1 MTAPFDLLAAQDLD
15 SWQFTLLRQEAVLA
29 TWRAAPS
36 PASPSF
42 LVVGAGSR
50 AVMLDANLLLANE
63 LALAD
68 RLGEDWARKPLH
80 AARRAGGMVLVYAD
94 DGARTLEADAELG
107 LPLGRFLAVATGL
120 AAALYG
126 AHAHGVLHR
135 ALTPAQF
142 LKLEGEP
149 WRLAGFGQAA
159 AMEAPGELPL
169 PALLAPAYLSPEH
182 TGRKGMSPDA
192 RSDLYSLGVILF
204 QLLTGQLP
212 FRVTQADSASAW
224 LHAHLASEPARAD
237 RLNPAVP
244 PQIADLLATLLA
256 KGPEDRYQSAAA
268 LLADLKRCARAW
280 EAGGDIPRFALAQA
294 ERAARAAAATS
305 LYGRE
310 AQLAQLAADFDRVR
324 SERSFGVS
332 VVHGPSGIGKSA
344 LLARFLADAR
354 MRDATVISAHADQY
368 GGDAPYAALVDGMR
382 GLVADILG
390 QSEASV
396 AHWRGR
402 IGAGMVDPELTL
414 ALVPE
419 LALLLEGASL
429 PPPQASLDGGGRVAA
444 AVLRLLRAFAS
455 AERPLVIV
463 VDNAHWLD
471 PAAATLLEQVVGM
484 AAELPVMLLLGT
496 RSRAGGS
503 PDEAAGLGRR
513 LAARAAYYRE
523 LAIAPLTV
531 AELAQMLA
539 DTFEGAQ
546 PLLEQLGVLVH
557 HKTGGH
563 PYFVRQFLHGLADSG
578 LARYGETGWQFDFDG
593 IWRRPFTDNM
603 LGLALQGLIQ
613 LPQELHELLG
623 TIAALGRGGDLGLL
637 CEVSGS
643 APAALD
649 DRLAPALRADVLAL
663 RGGAYV
669 FTHDRLQEA
678 AYDMLEP
685 SRRTRLHY
693 AAATVL
699 LARARR
705 DGQDRSLFHAVDH
718 LAQATALVPAAQ
730 AAEFAA
736 LASRAGRL
744 ARRACAYAAA
754 CGYQLLALQLLA
766 RAPAPAPTQDAALA
780 LDIELELAHGRF
792 LTGQLDDCAT
802 LVHKLLA
809 AVPDRFVLAQVQCL
823 AVELE
828 VRRGRYREASIIALD
843 ALRGF
848 GIDIPQDP
856 TEQACD
862 SAYEALRTRLDELD
876 ALAPLTDPQARIV
889 VVLLASL
896 LVPAAFTSPRLL
908 FLQLCHMLALTLLH
922 GMTPESAV
930 SLAWLGV
937 MVCERYRA
945 FGDGFAYAQA
955 ARELVVRHGYAS
967 HEAQV
972 LLALDQASVWS
983 RPLEFSVD
991 CAQAGFEAAR
1001 AQGDFTI
1008 ACFEACHRTCIL
1020 LARGDRLEAVREEV
1034 ERALDFVAQVGFA
1047 DVEAIL
1053 RVQRDAVDHLR
1064 TVQPA
1069 GRARPPLLG
1078 RHEQPGSD
1086 GVEPMSTLRFWRW
1099 LYIGMLDYL
1108 EGDDAGALFCLQ
1120 QAGQLAWSAPAHL
1133 HQADYHLFSILALCR
1148 APGLAA
1154 GEAGGRAKLDAHV
1167 AQLASWA
1174 AGYPQGFADKLALA
1188 EAAVLECR
1196 DEPLAALAAYERA
1209 AILAAERG
1217 SAHIEGIAHECAA
1230 RLATRA
1236 GQPTAAA
1243 AHAAAACAAYRRWGA
1258 LAKLAWLEDV
1268 YPGAA
1273 GGAAG
1278 LAPPAGTAAIRDIDG
1293 VIRATRALSEEIH
1306 PAPLVQAL
1314 MSIALEHAS
1323 AQRGVLLRREGD
1335 RLLVQAS
1342 ARLGADGVEVDMTQA
1357 PPGELDLPL
1366 TLIHSALRSRAP
1378 VSVSDSRRPAGH
1390 ALDPY
1395 LSAYPRCAAIAIPMM
1410 KRSQLVGMLYLENRL
1425 SSYGFTGEHTQLLSL
1440 LAAQAAVSL
1449 ENAKLYAELLQENR
1463 ERRHAERALRESRA
1477 TLLLGERINQSGSWT
1492 WEIERGVVNCSE
1504 EFRRIFGLEPELE
1517 SIALDALLARIH
1529 PGDRAGAARLLGEA
1543 SARRAPFRFEHRITG
1558 ARGEIRHLSVI
1569 GQPMTDGET
1578 DTYVGTVSDVTRRK
1592 AEEAALRRAQEEL
1605 VRGARLT
1612 TVGQL
1617 TAAIAHE
1624 VNQPLMSISSNAGA
1638 GLRWLQRGTPAPEKL
1653 RDLLHDIV
1661 GQSQRA
1667 GRIIQTLQSLGHRS
1681 PQFRPLDLHAMIRE
1695 ALALA
1700 RGELDRHEIRVV
1712 LDLAAGPGRV
1722 EVDAVQLQQVLANL
1736 LGNAIE
1742 AMAASSGRDRILHV
1756 ATVRVPDGVEVQVS
1770 DNGVGG
1776 DESGL
1781 EAMFEPFVST
1791 KPGAI
1796 GMGLAV
1802 CRSIIEAHGGSI
1814 RAQPRAPHGCHL
1826 AFILPLQADLKGD
1839 TP

>member
-1 MTAPFDLLAAQDLD
+1 MTAPFDLLAVHDLD
-15 SWQFTLLRQEAVLA
+15 SWRFTLLRQEAVLA

-36 PASPSF
+36 AASPTF
-42 LVVGAGSR
+42 LVVGAASR
-50 AVMLDANLLLANE
+50 AVLHEAGQLMANE

-94 DGARTLEADAELG
+94 DGARTLEADAAQG

-120 AAALYG
+120 ACALYG

-135 ALTPAQF
+135 ALTPAHF
-142 LKLEGEP
+142 LNLEGGQ
-149 WRLAGFGQAA
+149 WRLAGFAQAA
-159 AMEAPGELPL
+159 PLEAPGELSL
-169 PALLAPAYLSPEH
+169 PGQLDPAYLSPEH
-182 TGRKGMSPDA
+182 AGRKGMAPDA

-212 FRVTQADSASAW
+212 FRVARADSASAW
-224 LHAHLASEPARAD
+224 LHAHLAFEPARAD

-244 PQIADLLATLLA
+244 PLLASLVATLLA
-256 KGPEDRYQSAAA
+256 KAPEDRYQSAAS
-268 LLADLKRCARAW
+268 LLADLKRCAHAW
-280 EAGGDIPRFALAQA
+280 ATGADIPPFALRQA
-294 ERAARAAAATS
+294 ERAAPAS
-305 LYGRE
+305 GLYGRE
-310 AQLAQLAADFDRVR
+310 TQLAQLAADLGRVR
-324 SERSFGVS
+324 SERTFGVS

-344 LLARFLADAR
+344 LLARFLADPCL
-354 MRDATVISAHADQY
+354 RDATVISAHADQF

-382 GLVADILG
+382 ALVADILG
-390 QSEASV
+390 QSEAAV

-419 LALLLEGASL
+419 LALLLDGATL
-429 PPPQASLDGGGRVAA
+429 PPPQAALDGGGRVAA
-444 AVLRLLRAFAS
+444 AVLRLLHAFTS
-455 AERPLVIV
+455 AERPLVLV

-471 PAAATLLEQVVGM
+471 PAAARLLEQVVGM

-503 PDEAAGLGRR
+503 LEGAAGLGRR
-513 LAARAAYYRE
+513 LASRAAYYRE
-523 LAIAPLTV
+523 LAVEALSV
-531 AELAQMLA
+531 AALRQMLA
-539 DTFEGAQ
+539 DTFEGAHA
-546 PLLEQLGVLVH
+546 LLEQLAGLVH

-563 PYFVRQFLHGLADSG
+563 PYFVRLFLHGLADAG

-613 LPQELHELLG
+613 LPEELHELLG
-623 TIAALGRGGDLGLL
+623 TIAALGRTADLALL
-637 CEVSGS
+637 CEVSG
-643 APAALD
+643 AEAGALD
-649 DRLAPALRADVLAL
+649 DRLAPALRADVLAR
-663 RGGAYV
+663 RGGIYV

-685 SRRTRLHY
+685 SRRTRMHY
-693 AAATVL
+693 AAAAVL

-705 DGQDRSLFHAVDH
+705 DGLDRTLFHGVDH
-718 LAQATALVPAAQ
+718 LAHATALVPPAQ
-730 AAEFAA
+730 AAELAA

-754 CGYQLLALQLLA
+754 CGYQLQALQLLA
-766 RAPAPAPTQDAALA
+766 RAPAPAPVQGAALA

-792 LTGQLDDCAT
+792 LTGQLDDCAA
-802 LVHKLLA
+802 LVRKLLA
-809 AVPDRFVLAQVQCL
+809 TVPDRFVLAQVQCL

-828 VRRGRYREASIIALD
+828 VRRGRYHEASTIALD
-843 ALRGF
+843 ALLGF
-848 GIDIPQDP
+848 GIDIPREP

-862 SAYEALRTRLDELD
+862 SAYAALRERLDGLG
-876 ALAPLTDPQARIV
+876 ALTPLTDPEARLV
-889 VVLLASL
+889 VALLASL
-896 LVPAAFTSPRLL
+896 LVPAAFTSPKLL
-908 FLQLCHMLALTLLH
+908 FLQLCHMLDLTLRH
-922 GMTPESAV
+922 GMTPESTV

-955 ARELVVRHGYAS
+955 ARALVARHGYGS

-972 LLALDQASVWS
+972 LLALDQASVWTQ
-983 RPLEFSVD
+983 PLEFSLD

-1034 ERALDFVAQVGFA
+1034 ERALAFVAQVGFA

-1053 RVQRDAVDHLR
+1053 CVQRDAVDHLMAVR
-1064 TVQPA
+1064 PA
-1069 GRARPPLLG
+1069 GGARSALLG
-1078 RHEQPGSD
+1078 RHEQPGNG

-1108 EGDDAGALFCLQ
+1108 EGDDAGALFCLE
-1120 QAGQLAWSAPAHL
+1120 QAGLLAWSAPAHL
-1133 HQADYHLFSILALCR
+1133 HLADYHLFSILALCR
-1148 APGLAA
+1148 AAGPAA
-1154 GEAGGRAKLDAHV
+1154 CDSSARARLDAHV

-1174 AGYPQGFADKLALA
+1174 AGYPHGFADKLALA
-1188 EAAVLECR
+1188 HAAVLECGGGAM
-1196 DEPLAALAAYERA
+1196 AALAAYERA
-1209 AILAAERG
+1209 AALAAERG

-1230 RLATRA
+1230 RLARHGGLA
-1236 GQPTAAA
+1236 TAAA
-1243 AHAAAACAAYRRWGA
+1243 GHAGAACGAYRRWGA
-1258 LAKLAWLEDV
+1258 LGKVARLEDA
-1268 YPGAA
+1268 YPGA

-1323 AQRGVLLRREGD
+1323 AQRGVLLRRDGD

-1342 ARLGADGVEVDMTQA
+1342 ARLGADGIDVDMTQA

-1366 TLIHSALRSRAP
+1366 TLIHGALRTRAP
-1378 VSVSDSRRPAGH
+1378 VSVSDSRRPSDH

-1449 ENAKLYAELLQENR
+1449 ENAKLYTELLQENR
-1463 ERRHAERALRESRA
+1463 ERRQVERALRESRA

-1492 WEIERGVVNCSE
+1492 WEVERGVVNCSA
-1504 EFRRIFGLEPELE
+1504 EFRRIFGLDPEVAW
-1517 SIALDALLARIH
+1517 IAFDALMARIH
-1529 PGDRAGAARLLGEA
+1529 PGDRAGAVRLLGEA
-1543 SARRAPFRFEHRITG
+1543 AAGRTPFRFEHRITG
-1558 ARGEIRHLSVI
+1558 AKGEIRHLSVI
-1569 GQPMTDGET
+1569 GQPMADGET

-1592 AEEAALRRAQEEL
+1592 AEEASLRRAQEEL

-1638 GLRWLQRGTPAPEKL
+1638 ALRWLQRDTPAPGKL

-1667 GRIIQTLQSLGHRS
+1667 GKIIQTLQSLGHRS
-1681 PQFRPLDLHAMIRE
+1681 PQFRPVDLHAMIRE

-1700 RGELDRHEIRVV
+1700 RGELDRHEIRVM
-1712 LDLAAGPGRV
+1712 LDLAAEPGGV

-1756 ATVRVPDGVEVQVS
+1756 ATVRVRDGVEVQVS

-1776 DESGL
+1776 DEAGL
-1781 EAMFEPFVST
+1781 EAMFEPFTST

-1826 AFILPLQADLKGD
+1826 AFILPLPADMKGD
-1839 TP
+1839 MP

>member
-1 MTAPFDLLAAQDLD
+1 MTAPFDLLAVHDLD
-15 SWQFTLLRQEAVLA
+15 SWQFTLLRQDAVLA

-36 PASPSF
+36 SASPTF
-42 LVVGAGSR
+42 LVVGAASQ
-50 AVMLDANLLLANE
+50 AVLREAGQLLANE
-63 LALAD
+63 LALAG
-68 RLGEDWARKPLH
+68 RLGADWARKPLH
-80 AARRAGGMVLVYAD
+80 AAQRAGGRVLVYAD
-94 DGARTLEADAELG
+94 DGARTLEADVAPG
-107 LPLGRFLAVATGL
+107 LPIGRFLVVAAGL
-120 AAALYG
+120 AAAVHG

-135 ALTPAQF
+135 ALTPAHF
-142 LKLEGEP
+142 TNLEGGS
-149 WRLAGFGQAA
+149 WRLAGFAHAA
-159 AMEAPGELPL
+159 PLEAPGELPL
-169 PALLAPAYLSPEH
+169 PALLVPAYLSPEH
-182 TGRKGMSPDA
+182 TGRKGTAPDA

-212 FRVTQADSASAW
+212 FRVAEADSASAW

-244 PQIADLLATLLA
+244 ALLARLVATLLA
-256 KGPEDRYQSAAA
+256 KAPEDRYQSAAS
-268 LLADLKRCARAW
+268 LLADLKRCARDWA
-280 EAGGDIPRFALAQA
+280 ACGDIPPFALAQA
-294 ERAARAAAATS
+294 ERAARSAPGCG

-310 AQLAQLAADFDRVR
+310 AQLARLAADFGRVR
-324 SERSFGVS
+324 SERTFGVS
-332 VVHGPSGIGKSA
+332 VVHGPSGIGKST
-344 LLARFLADAR
+344 LIGRFLADPGL
-354 MRDATVISAHADQY
+354 RDATVISAQADQY

-382 GLVADILG
+382 GLVAGILG
-390 QSEASV
+390 QSEAVV

-402 IGAGMVDPELTL
+402 IGGGMVDPELTL

-419 LALLLEGASL
+419 LALLLDGATL
-429 PPPQASLDGGGRVAA
+429 PPPQACGGGGGRVAA

-455 AERPLVIV
+455 AERPLVVV
-463 VDNAHWLD
+463 VDNAQWLD

-484 AAELPVMLLLGT
+484 AAELPVMLLVGT
-496 RSRAGGS
+496 RSRAGGAL
-503 PDEAAGLGRR
+503 DGAAGLGRR
-513 LAARAAYYRE
+513 LASRAAYYRE
-523 LAIAPLTV
+523 LAVEPLSV
-531 AELAQMLA
+531 AELGQMLA

-546 PLLEQLGVLVH
+546 PLQEQLGGLVH
-557 HKTGGH
+557 HKTGGN
-563 PYFVRQFLHGLADSG
+563 PYFVKQFLHGLSDSG
-578 LARYGETGWQFDFDG
+578 LARYGDTGWQFDFDG

-603 LGLALQGLIQ
+603 LGLALQSLIQ
-613 LPQELHELLG
+613 LPPELHELLG
-623 TIAALGRGGDLGLL
+623 TIAALGRAADLALL
-637 CEVSGS
+637 CEVSGTEHGV
-643 APAALD
+643 LD
-649 DRLAPALRADVLAL
+649 ERLAPALRADVLAQC
-663 RGGAYV
+663 GGIYV

-693 AAATVL
+693 AAGTVL
-699 LARARR
+699 LARARQ
-705 DGQDRSLFHAVDH
+705 DGQDRTLFHAVDH
-718 LAQATALVPAAQ
+718 LAHATALVPPAQ

-754 CGYQLLALQLLA
+754 CGYQLQALHLLA
-766 RAPAPAPTQDAALA
+766 RAPAPVQGAALA

-792 LTGQLDDCAT
+792 LTGQLDDCAA
-802 LVHKLLA
+802 LVRKLRA
-809 AVPDRFVLAQVQCL
+809 TVPDRFVLAQVQCL

-828 VRRGRYREASIIALD
+828 VRRGRYRDASTIALD

-848 GIDIPQDP
+848 GIDIPREP

-862 SAYEALRTRLDELD
+862 SAYAALRERLDGL
-876 ALAPLTDPQARIV
+876 AGLAPLTDPKARIV
-889 VVLLASL
+889 LSLLASL
-896 LVPAAFTSPRLL
+896 LVPAAFTSPKLL
-908 FLQLCHMLALTLLH
+908 FLQLCHMLGLTLRH

-945 FGDGFAYAQA
+945 FGDGFGYAQA
-955 ARELVVRHGYAS
+955 ARELVGRHGYGS

-972 LLALDQASVWS
+972 LLALDQASVWT
-983 RPLEFSVD
+983 RPLEFSLD
-991 CAQAGFEAAR
+991 CAQAGFETAR

-1020 LARGDRLEAVREEV
+1020 LSRGDRLEAVREEV
-1034 ERALDFVAQVGFA
+1034 GRALAFVAQVGFA

-1053 RVQRDAVDHLR
+1053 CVQRDAVDHLR
-1064 TVQPA
+1064 KVQPA
-1069 GRARPPLLG
+1069 GHGRSALLG
-1078 RHEQPGSD
+1078 RHEQPGNG

-1099 LYIGMLDYL
+1099 LYIGVLDYL
-1108 EGDDAGALFCLQ
+1108 EDDDAGALFCLE
-1120 QAGQLAWSAPAHL
+1120 QAGLLAWSAPAHL

-1148 APGLAA
+1148 APGPAA
-1154 GEAGGRAKLDAHV
+1154 GAAGARARLDTHV

-1188 EAAVLECR
+1188 NAAVLECGG
-1196 DEPLAALAAYERA
+1196 EALSALAAYERA
-1209 AILAAERG
+1209 ASLAAERG

-1230 RLATRA
+1230 RLATHGGLA
-1236 GQPTAAA
+1236 TAAS
-1243 AHAAAACAAYRRWGA
+1243 AHASAACAAYRRWGA
-1258 LAKLAWLEDV
+1258 LGKVARLEDA
-1268 YPGAA
+1268 YPGSA
-1273 GGAAG
+1273 GAESS
-1278 LAPPAGTAAIRDIDG
+1278 LASPAGIAAIGDIDG

-1323 AQRGVLLRREGD
+1323 AQRGVLLRRDGD
-1335 RLLVQAS
+1335 RLVVQAS
-1342 ARLGADGVEVDMTQA
+1342 ARLGAGGVEVDMTQA

-1366 TLIHSALRSRAP
+1366 TVIHTALRSRTP
-1378 VSVSDSRRPAGH
+1378 VSVSDSQRPAGH
-1390 ALDPY
+1390 ARDPY
-1395 LSAYPRCAAIAIPMM
+1395 LCAYPRCAAIAIPMM

-1449 ENAKLYAELLQENR
+1449 DNAKLYAELLQENR

-1477 TLLLGERINQSGSWT
+1477 ILLLGERINQSGSWT
-1492 WEIERGVVNCSE
+1492 WELERGVVNCSP
-1504 EFRRIFGLEPELE
+1504 EFRRIFGLDAEVAW
-1517 SIALDALLARIH
+1517 IAFDALMTRIH
-1529 PGDRAGAARLLGEA
+1529 PGDRAGAARQLGEA
-1543 SARRAPFRFEHRITG
+1543 AASRTPFRFEHRITG
-1558 ARGEIRHLSVI
+1558 AKGEIRHLSVI
-1569 GQPMTDGET
+1569 GQPMSDGES

-1592 AEEAALRRAQEEL
+1592 AEEASLRRAQEEL

-1638 GLRWLQRGTPAPEKL
+1638 GLRWLQRDMPAPGKL

-1667 GRIIQTLQSLGHRS
+1667 GKIIQTLQSLGHRS
-1681 PQFRPLDLHAMIRE
+1681 LQFRPVDLHAMIRD

-1700 RGELDRHEIRVV
+1700 RGELDSHEIRVM
-1712 LDLAAGPGRV
+1712 LDLAAEPGGV

-1736 LGNAIE
+1736 LENAIE
-1742 AMAASSGRDRILHV
+1742 AMAASSGRERILHM
-1756 ATVRVPDGVEVQVS
+1756 ATVRVPGGVEVQVS

-1776 DESGL
+1776 EEAGL

-1826 AFILPLQADLKGD
+1826 AFTLPLPADMKGD